1 MGGKALGW
9 LACQEP
15 SLGPGTHTSLTC
27 TGREQHIPFTPA
39 ISFVLPWAGS
49 DALCGLRTW
58 KPVRTP
64 SRMVSELEFFVANNR
79 NDCDWRKKEGGLG
92 VPWWCIGLR
101 IWHCHCCGSGH
112 CCHVG
117 LLTGLGTYTWWESI
131 QKKKKAKKEGGLLEG
146 CRGTPVEGKAGES
159 DSSRR
164 YPELI
169 WPNSLFYLQSVDGK
183 INENM
188 PSKSPI
194 FILEAQVREE
204 YDW

>member
-1 MGGKALGW
+1 MHRVKDLALSLLWLGSLLSCGFAHWPRNVHMVGKH
-9 LACQEP
+9 P
-15 SLGPGTHTSLTC
+15 
-27 TGREQHIPFTPA
+27 
-39 ISFVLPWAGS
+39 
-49 DALCGLRTW
+49 
-58 KPVRTP
+58 
-64 SRMVSELEFFVANNR
+64 
-79 NDCDWRKKEGGLG
+79 
-92 VPWWCIGLR
+92 
-101 IWHCHCCGSGH
+101 
-112 CCHVG
+112 
-117 LLTGLGTYTWWESI
+117 
-131 QKKKKAKKEGGLLEG
+131 KKKKAKKEGGLLEG